1 MDTPNILGL
10 QVNTKVFF
18 LLIYYRS
25 YLCLKKAL
33 FQVFWKYFFMYL
45 NTSICVF
52 LLFDMTCIFTE
63 QKSFLI
69 ALLHISTRDGW
80 AYVVLNTLQTFFD
93 YSQYKIYT
101 PWINHITLRYS
112 KISIYCIRSNHS
124 NQEYDRNIFL
134 LKSFIDNS
142 AFVCGK

>member
-10 QVNTKVFF
+10 QLNTKVFF
-18 LLIYYRS
+18 SLIYYRR

-80 AYVVLNTLQTFFD
+80 TYVVFNTLQTFLT
-93 YSQYKIYT
+93 IYNT
-101 PWINHITLRYS
+101 KFWTLRTRLES
-112 KISIYCIRSNHS
+112 IISPLDTVKYLFN
-124 NQEYDRNIFL
+124 
-134 LKSFIDNS
+134 
-142 AFVCGK
+142 AFVLIILIKNMTPTSFC